1 MVDIPLSDFRKM
13 AIEEFDTTKLL
24 AHAANQARERGYDK
38 FPIVDVDSHHYE
50 LESLDQ
56 ILDYMDDPVLQQ
68 LARSASQS
76 GGSKG
81 VGVLPGGVGYQD
93 IGGRVLRYSVRK
105 LEKVPGGEHRDVS
118 LTRRWMDAMGTDI
131 AVIFPSPMLQLG
143 LHPQVEMEVAFARAY
158 NRWLVERVLAGEPR
172 IRSML
177 YLPFND
183 PAASYRMV
191 QEFAGQPGV
200 VGFMVTSARYR
211 PVHHNDYMRTYAL
224 LEEHGLP
231 LAFHAAYNWNDQA
244 MAMMNRFISV
254 HALGFVFYNMVH
266 MTNWIINGL
275 PERFPKLKVIWI
287 ESGLAWVPFLMQR
300 LDSEYLMRSSEA
312 PLLKRRPSDY
322 MREMFYTTQPLET
335 SNLKLTEA
343 AFDAVNAESQLL
355 FSSDWPHWDF
365 NPPSSIANLPF
376 LKEKQKRNI
385 LGLNAAKLFNLK
397 VPKGKLANIP
407 DYPLELPQAAE

>member
-24 AHAANQARERGYDK
+24 KHAAQQAAERGYDK
-38 FPIVDVDSHHYE
+38 FPIIDVDSHHYE

-56 ILDYMDDPVLQQ
+56 ILDYMEDPVLQQ

-81 VGVLPGGVGYQD
+81 TGVLPAGVGYQD

-105 LEKVPGGEHRDVS
+105 LEKVPPDTHRDVS

-158 NRWLVERVLAGEPR
+158 NRWLVERVLAEEPR

-183 PAASYRMV
+183 PAASFRMV
-191 QEFAGQPGV
+191 QEFAGKPGV
-200 VGFMVTSARYR
+200 VGFMVTAARYR
-211 PVHHNDYMRTYAL
+211 PVHHNDYMKTYAL
-224 LEEHGLP
+224 LEERGLP
-231 LAFHAAYNWNDQA
+231 LAFHAAYNWNDQS

-287 ESGLAWVPFLMQR
+287 ESGLAWLPFMIQR
-300 LDSEYLMRSSEA
+300 LDNEYMMRSSEA
-312 PLLKRRPSDY
+312 PALKKLPGDYIRDMYFTSQPMEITDMGALETTFRMIKAETQLLYSSDY
-322 MREMFYTTQPLET
+322 
-335 SNLKLTEA
+335 
-343 AFDAVNAESQLL
+343 
-355 FSSDWPHWDF
+355 PHWDF
-365 NPPSSIANLPF
+365 DLPSTIYDLPF
-376 LKEKQKRNI
+376 LTETAKRNI
-385 LGLNAAKLFNLK
+385 LGGNAARLFGLEL
-397 VPKGKLANIP
+397 GSKLAKV
-407 DYPLELPQAAE
+407 A